1 MRRCIIKIFT
11 IIMVIIIA
19 MAPLNAL
26 AVEGTMGYTGGISV
40 VDPIEKSEYQ
50 YSEMCFLTGVPIK
63 LTGTLTI
70 KKTDKNDVVTAT
82 YTYRLNNTE
91 TNTTLNRVIIYTTTR
106 ETKANGQITES
117 TKLSRLPTEVI
128 NVGGTTYRLIES
140 GFTQSMIT
148 DPKAAIN
155 YHTGEFSE
163 KKVYAI
169 GTGVTGDTVTV
180 TLSGRTYAYD
190 QYWSSTETQR
200 VNMMVEADLRNAN
213 PPVKWGGA
221 AEIVV
226 SSATLY
232 QINYA
237 ENEPTHISFDGGY
250 VKKRWMESTLDYTAR
265 FPEFDRN
272 GLPTDVLKT
281 YKDTQSLGTQME
293 LSRLMVP
300 DIKHLNGYWAE
311 EPISILFGLEILPG
325 TGENFKVGRYLT
337 RREFVGILM
346 NALKD
351 IPADPDVRTATAAN
365 SRRSSSKNVPEI
377 SPFKDVEP
385 GDLYYEEIKK
395 AYQKGITS
403 GSGNGNFGPNAYITN
418 AEAIKMIVS
427 ALGLEN
433 LAPYPT
439 ATTPFTDND
448 SIPAYARNAASVAAI
463 LGIVE
468 PDYMGRFNPS
478 NRLTNENAANLIF
491 DLITYMGNELI
502 KDYRDRMIDF

>member
-1 MRRCIIKIFT
+1 MKKCYIKLLT
-11 IIMVIIIA
+11 IILITIITTA
-19 MAPLNAL
+19 SLNVMAY
-26 AVEGTMGYTGGISV
+26 EGSMGYAGGISV
-40 VDPIEKSEYQ
+40 ENPIEKYEYL
-50 YSEMCFLTGVPIK
+50 YSEMCFLTGVPVK

-82 YTYRLNNTE
+82 YTYKLENIEADITM
-91 TNTTLNRVIIYTTTR
+91 NRVVIYTTTR
-106 ETKANGQITES
+106 ETKINGQITES
-117 TKLSRLPTEVI
+117 TKLSRVPTEVI
-128 NVGGTTYRLIES
+128 NVGGGTYRLIDS

-155 YHTGEFSE
+155 YHTGEFRE
-163 KKVYAI
+163 EKVYAI
-169 GTGVTGDTVTV
+169 GTGATNDTVTV

-200 VNMMVEADLRNAN
+200 INVMVETDIKSAT

-226 SSATLY
+226 SSATLD
-232 QINYA
+232 QVDYA
-237 ENEPTHISFDGGY
+237 KNEPTQISFNGGY
-250 VKKRWMESTLDYTAR
+250 VKKQWMESTMDYTAR
-265 FPEFDRN
+265 FPEFDKN

-281 YKDTQSLGTQME
+281 YADTQSLNSQIE

-325 TGENFKVGRYLT
+325 TGENFNVGRYLT

-346 NALKD
+346 NALRD
-351 IPADPDVRTATAAN
+351 IPTDPDVRTAMAST
-365 SRRSSSKNVPEI
+365 RRTSSKKAPEI
-377 SPFKDVEP
+377 SPFKDMEP
-385 GDLYYEEIKK
+385 GDLYYEEVKE

-403 GSGNGNFGPNAYITN
+403 GNGNGNFGPNTYITN

-433 LAPYPT
+433 LAPYP
-439 ATTPFTDND
+439 AAATPFIDND
-448 SIPAYARNAASVAAI
+448 SIPAYARNSASVAAI
-463 LGIVE
+463 LGIIE
-468 PDYMGRFNPS
+468 PDYMGRFNPA

-491 DLITYMGNELI
+491 DLITYMGDELI
-502 KDYRDRMIDF
+502 KDYRDRMIEF

>member
-1 MRRCIIKIFT
+1 MKKCSYKIFT
-11 IIMVIIIA
+11 VILTIIIA
-19 MAPLNAL
+19 MTPLNAL
-26 AVEGTMGYTGGISV
+26 AVEGTMGFSGGISV

-50 YSEMCFLTGVPIK
+50 YSEMCFITGVPVI

-82 YTYRLNNTE
+82 YTYKLSNTE
-91 TNTTLNRVIIYTTTR
+91 ADTTLNRVVIYTTTR
-106 ETKANGQITES
+106 ETKVNGQITES
-117 TKLSRLPTEVI
+117 TKLSRTPTEVI
-128 NVGGTTYRLIES
+128 NVSGKTYRLIDS

-163 KKVYAI
+163 RKVYAI
-169 GTGVTGDTVTV
+169 GTDVTQDTVTV
-180 TLSGRTYAYD
+180 TQSGRTYAYD
-190 QYWSSTETQR
+190 QHWSSTETQR
-200 VNMMVEADLRNAN
+200 INMVVETDIKSAD
-213 PPVKWGGA
+213 PPVNWGGA

-232 QINYA
+232 QVDYA
-237 ENEPTHISFDGGY
+237 ENEPTHISFNGGY
-250 VKKRWMESTLDYTAR
+250 VKKQWMESTLDYTAR
-265 FPEFDRN
+265 LPEFDKN

-300 DIKHLNGYWAE
+300 NIKHLNGYWAE
-311 EPISILFGLEILPG
+311 EPISVLFGLEILPG
-325 TGENFKVGRYLT
+325 NGENFNVGRYLT

-351 IPADPDVRTATAAN
+351 IPIDPDVRTTTTN
-365 SRRSSSKNVPEI
+365 TRRTSSKKAPEI
-377 SPFKDVEP
+377 SPFKDIEP
-385 GDLYYEEIKK
+385 GDLYYDEIKE

-403 GSGNGNFGPNAYITN
+403 GNGNGNFGPNVYITN
-418 AEAIKMIVS
+418 AEAIKMIVT

-433 LAPYPT
+433 LAPYPQ
-439 ATTPFTDND
+439 AATPFTDND
-448 SIPAYARNAASVAAI
+448 SIPAYARNSASVAAI
-463 LGIVE
+463 LGIIE

-491 DLITYMGNELI
+491 DLINYMGNELI

>member
-1 MRRCIIKIFT
+1 MRKGSIKLLIIILVTFI
-11 IIMVIIIA
+11 IIM
-19 MAPLNAL
+19 PLDVK
-26 AVEGTMGYTGGISV
+26 AVEGSMGYAGGISV
-40 VDPIEKSEYQ
+40 ENPIEKYEYL
-50 YSEMCFLTGVPIK
+50 YSEMCFLTGVPVK
-63 LTGTLTI
+63 LTGILTI
-70 KKTDKNDVVTAT
+70 KKTDKNDVVTST
-82 YTYRLNNTE
+82 YTYRLDNTE
-91 TNTTLNRVIIYTTTR
+91 ADITMNRVVIYTTTR
-106 ETKANGQITES
+106 ETKINGQITES
-117 TKLSRLPTEVI
+117 TRLSRVPTEVI
-128 NVGGTTYRLIES
+128 NVGGKTYRLIDS

-155 YHTGEFSE
+155 YHTGEFYE

-169 GTGVTGDTVTV
+169 GTGTNDTVTV

-200 VNMMVEADLRNAN
+200 INVMVETDIKSAT

-226 SSATLY
+226 SSATLN
-232 QINYA
+232 QIVYA
-237 ENEPTHISFDGGY
+237 KNEPTQISFNGGY
-250 VKKRWMESTLDYTAR
+250 VKKQWMESTLDYTAR
-265 FPEFDRN
+265 FPEFDKN

-281 YKDTQSLGTQME
+281 YADIQSLSNQIE

-325 TGENFKVGRYLT
+325 TGGNFKVGRYLT

-346 NALKD
+346 NTLKD
-351 IPADPDVRTATAAN
+351 IPADPDVRTALT
-365 SRRSSSKNVPEI
+365 STIRTSSKKAPEI

-403 GSGNGNFGPNAYITN
+403 GNGNGNFGPNAYITN

-433 LAPYPT
+433 LAPYP
-439 ATTPFTDND
+439 AAVTPFTDND
-448 SIPAYARNAASVAAI
+448 NIPAYARNAATVAAN
-463 LGIVE
+463 LGLIE
-468 PDYMGRFNPS
+468 PDYMGRFNPA

-491 DLITYMGNELI
+491 DLITYMGDELI
-502 KDYRDRMIDF
+502 KDYRDRIIEF

>member
-1 MRRCIIKIFT
+1 MRKHSFKIFT
-11 IIMVIIIA
+11 IILIIIIA
-19 MAPLNAL
+19 MTPLNVM
-26 AVEGTMGYTGGISV
+26 AVEGTMGFSGGISV
-40 VDPIEKSEYQ
+40 VDPIEKGEYQ
-50 YSEMCFLTGVPIK
+50 YSEMCFITGAPVK

-82 YTYRLNNTE
+82 YTYKLSNTDAD
-91 TNTTLNRVIIYTTTR
+91 TTLNRVVIYTTTR
-106 ETKANGQITES
+106 ETKVNGQITES
-117 TKLSRLPTEVI
+117 TKFSRTPTEVI
-128 NVGGTTYRLIES
+128 NVGGKTYRLIDS

-155 YHTGEFSE
+155 YLTGEFSE
-163 KKVYAI
+163 RKVYAI
-169 GTGVTGDTVTV
+169 GTGVTQDTVTV

-200 VNMMVEADLRNAN
+200 INMMVETELKSAN

-221 AEIVV
+221 AEIVI
-226 SSATLY
+226 SSATLN
-232 QINYA
+232 QVNYA
-237 ENEPTHISFDGGY
+237 VNEPTHISFNGGY
-250 VKKRWMESTLDYTAR
+250 VKKQWMESTLDYTAR
-265 FPEFDRN
+265 LPEFDKN

-300 DIKHLNGYWAE
+300 NIKHLNGHWAE

-325 TGENFKVGRYLT
+325 TGENFNVGRYLT

-351 IPADPDVRTATAAN
+351 IPTDPDVRTTTTN
-365 SRRSSSKNVPEI
+365 TRRASSKNTPEI
-377 SPFKDVEP
+377 SPFKDIDP
-385 GDLYYEEIKK
+385 GDLYYDEIKE

-403 GSGNGNFGPNAYITN
+403 GNGNGNFGPNVYITN
-418 AEAIKMIVS
+418 AEAIKMIVT

-433 LAPYPT
+433 LAPYPQ
-439 ATTPFTDND
+439 AVTPFTDND
-448 SIPAYARNAASVAAI
+448 SIPAYARNSASVAAI
-463 LGIVE
+463 LGIIK

-478 NRLTNENAANLIF
+478 NRLTNENAANLIY

>member
-1 MRRCIIKIFT
+1 MRKCYIKIFT
-11 IIMVIIIA
+11 IILMLIIA
-19 MAPLNAL
+19 VTPLNVM
-26 AVEGTMGYTGGISV
+26 AVEGTMGYAGGISV
-40 VDPIEKSEYQ
+40 EDPIEKSEYE
-50 YSEMCFLTGVPIK
+50 YTEMCFLTGVPVK

-70 KKTDKNDVVTAT
+70 KKTDKNDVVTST
-82 YTYRLNNTE
+82 YTYKLANTE
-91 TNTTLNRVIIYTTTR
+91 SDITMNRVVIYTTTR
-106 ETKANGQITES
+106 ETKLNGQITES
-117 TKLSRLPTEVI
+117 TKLSRTPTEVI
-128 NVGGTTYRLIES
+128 NVGGKTFRLIES

-155 YHTGEFSE
+155 FHTGEFSE

-169 GTGVTGDTVTV
+169 GTDLTKDRVTV

-200 VNMMVEADLRNAN
+200 INVMVETDIKSTT
-213 PPVKWGGA
+213 PSVKWGGV

-226 SSATLY
+226 SSATLN
-232 QINYA
+232 QVHYA
-237 ENEPTHISFDGGY
+237 KNEPTQISFDGGY
-250 VKKRWMESTLDYTAR
+250 VNKKWMESTLDYTAR
-265 FPEFDRN
+265 FPEFDKN

-281 YKDTQSLGTQME
+281 YTDTQSLSTQME

-300 DIKHLNGYWAE
+300 DIKHLNGHWAE

-325 TGENFKVGRYLT
+325 TGSNFKVGRYLT

-351 IPADPDVRTATAAN
+351 IPTDPDVRTAMVNT
-365 SRRSSSKNVPEI
+365 RRTSSKKAPEI
-377 SPFKDVEP
+377 SPFKDIEP
-385 GDLYYEEIKK
+385 GDFYYEEIKK
-395 AYQKGITS
+395 AYQKGITK
-403 GSGNGNFGPNAYITN
+403 GNGNGNFGPNEYITN

-433 LAPYPT
+433 LAPYPST
-439 ATTPFTDND
+439 TTPFVDND
-448 SIPAYARNAASVAAI
+448 SIPTYARNSASVASV
-463 LGIVE
+463 LGIIE

-491 DLITYMGNELI
+491 DLINYMGDELI

>member
-1 MRRCIIKIFT
+1 MMKRCYIKIFT
-11 IIMVIIIA
+11 IVLALIITL
-19 MAPLNAL
+19 APLNAL
-26 AVEGTMGYTGGISV
+26 AVEGTMGYAGGISV
-40 VDPIEKSEYQ
+40 EDPIEKSEYN
-50 YSEMCFLTGVPIK
+50 YTEMCFLTGVPIK

-70 KKTDKNDVVTAT
+70 KKTDKNDVVNAT
-82 YTYRLNNTE
+82 YTYKLDNTE
-91 TNTTLNRVIIYTTTR
+91 SNTTLNRVVIYTTTR
-106 ETKANGQITES
+106 ETKVNGQITES
-117 TKLSRLPTEVI
+117 TKLSRIPTEVI
-128 NVGGTTYRLIES
+128 NVGGTTYRLIDS
-140 GFTQSMIT
+140 SFAQSMIT

-155 YHTGEFSE
+155 YHTGEYTG
-163 KKVYAI
+163 KKVYRI
-169 GTGVTGDTVTV
+169 GTGNDTVTV

-200 VNMMVEADLRNAN
+200 INVMVETDMKSAN

-226 SSATLY
+226 SSATLN
-232 QINYA
+232 QVNYA

-250 VKKRWMESTLDYTAR
+250 VKKQWMESTLDYTAR
-265 FPEFDRN
+265 FPEFDKN
-272 GLPTDVLKT
+272 GIPTDVLKT
-281 YKDTQSLGTQME
+281 YTNTQSLGTQME

-351 IPADPDVRTATAAN
+351 IPTDPDVRTLTA
-365 SRRSSSKNVPEI
+365 STRRTSSKKAPEI
-377 SPFKDVEP
+377 SPFKDMES
-385 GDLYYEEIKK
+385 GDLYYDEVKK

-403 GSGNGNFGPNAYITN
+403 GNGNGNFGPNVYITN
-418 AEAIKMIVS
+418 AEAIKMIVA

-439 ATTPFTDND
+439 TTTPFTDND
-448 SIPAYARNAASVAAI
+448 SIPTYARNAATVAAT
-463 LGIVE
+463 LGIIK

-478 NRLTNENAANLIF
+478 NRLTNENTANLIF

>member
-1 MRRCIIKIFT
+1 MRKLSYKIFT
-11 IIMVIIIA
+11 IILVIILT
-19 MAPLNAL
+19 MAPLDAL
-26 AVEGTMGYTGGISV
+26 AVEGTMGYSAGISV
-40 VDPIEKSEYQ
+40 VNPIEKSEYQ

-63 LTGTLTI
+63 LSGTLTI

-82 YTYRLNNTE
+82 YTYRLNNAEADVTM
-91 TNTTLNRVIIYTTTR
+91 NRVLIYTTTR
-106 ETKANGQITES
+106 ETKANGQVTES
-117 TKLSRLPTEVI
+117 TKLSRVPTEVI
-128 NVGGTTYRLIES
+128 NIGGTAYRLIDAS
-140 GFTQSMIT
+140 FTQSMIT

-169 GTGVTGDTVTV
+169 GTGTTRDTVTV

-200 VNMMVEADLRNAN
+200 INMMVETDLRSTN
-213 PPVKWGGA
+213 PPVQWGGA

-226 SSATLY
+226 SSATLH
-232 QINYA
+232 QVNYS
-237 ENEPTHISFDGGY
+237 ENEPTYISFDGGY
-250 VKKRWMESTLDYTAR
+250 VKKQWMESTLDYTAR
-265 FPEFDRN
+265 FPEFDKN

-281 YKDTQSLGTQME
+281 YNSTESLSTQIE

-300 DIKHLNGYWAE
+300 DIKHLNGHWAE

-325 TGENFKVGRYLT
+325 TGENFRVGKYLT

-346 NALKD
+346 NALKE
-351 IPADPDVRTATAAN
+351 IPADTDVRVSSTTN
-365 SRRSSSKNVPEI
+365 SRRTSNKNVPEI

-385 GDLYYEEIKK
+385 GDLYYNEIKK

-403 GSGNGNFGPNAYITN
+403 GNGNGNFGPNIYITS

-433 LAPYPT
+433 LAPYPA

-463 LGIVE
+463 LGIIE

-478 NRLTNENAANLIF
+478 NRLTSENAANLMY
-491 DLITYMGNELI
+491 DLINYMGKELI
-502 KDYRDRMIDF
+502 KDYRDRIIDF